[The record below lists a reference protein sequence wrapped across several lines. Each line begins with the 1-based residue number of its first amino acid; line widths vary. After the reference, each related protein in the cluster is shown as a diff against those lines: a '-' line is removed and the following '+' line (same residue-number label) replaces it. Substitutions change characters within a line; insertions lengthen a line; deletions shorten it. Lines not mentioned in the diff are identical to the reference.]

1 MKLPEALQTLG
12 RQSKVVNPKSRID
25 ITPQSPS
32 PPFHDSLPGVRW
44 LSICEQPQDGKAR

>member
-1 MKLPEALQTLG
+1 MKLLEVLKTLG
-12 RQSKVVNPKSRID
+12 WQPKIVNPKSRID

-44 LSICEQPQDGKAR
+44 LSIM